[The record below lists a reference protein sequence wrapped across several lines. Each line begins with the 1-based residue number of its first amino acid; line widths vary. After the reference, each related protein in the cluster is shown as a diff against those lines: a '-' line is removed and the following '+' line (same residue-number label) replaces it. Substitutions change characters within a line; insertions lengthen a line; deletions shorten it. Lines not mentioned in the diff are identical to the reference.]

1 MAWSSRSRSSWLVAV
16 AGALASLAGCSTT
29 DSTTDTPAV
38 YGPPSL
44 ALTRVGGLEA
54 SGLSTV
60 VDAPLDDACGLS
72 VVVVATNFALRPPV
86 ACFGYP
92 QCGQLWVDAGS
103 EATRVVSAG
112 SAVSLP
118 LGAPGTYTVTASLHL
133 DGALDVAL
141 DAAGKQLTATVQ
153 VVTRPACGG
162 FADAGGDVEAEA
174 SLDAGDGG

>member
-1 MAWSSRSRSSWLVAV
+1 MARPSRSRSSWLVAV
-16 AGALASLAGCSTT
+16 AIASLAGCSTT

-44 ALTRVGGLEA
+44 AVTRVGGLEA
-54 SGLSTV
+54 SGLSTL
-60 VDAPLDDACGLS
+60 VDVPLDDACGLS

-141 DAAGKQLTATVQ
+141 DAAGKPLAATVQ
-153 VVTRPACGG
+153 VVTRPACG
-162 FADAGGDVEAEA
+162 ALVDAGGDAEVEA
-174 SLDAGDGG
+174 SPDAGDGG